1 MIIFSCTPP
10 EGLQDSFTK
19 SHLSSQLSKLKTEMR
34 TRVMRTR
41 ETRTRDMRTGEMRK
55 GTRRE
60 RPNKFEE
67 IEDVQRG

>member
-1 MIIFSCTPP
+1 M
-10 EGLQDSFTK
+10 
-19 SHLSSQLSKLKTEMR
+19 SKLKTEMR

-41 ETRTRDMRTGEMRK
+41 EMRTRDMRTGEMRK